1 MEATGEQM
9 TLFSQVASRDH
20 ANHTAQ
26 QESDLEKKMTV
37 TSGPKCLEQFEKLNR
52 YGLWAKTFAGLLV
65 GMEGWYST
73 KCRLIWKMK
82 ATKSSRFYFQLAPST
97 RPIKEKEFG
106 LLPTPKAME
115 IEEDYAMWRKRMVAS
130 GNPKNMGKTNPNLGT
145 LARNLMLPTPTASN
159 YKGGQRDRIRKGRAT
174 HLRITSTE

>member
-1 MEATGEQM
+1 M

-20 ANHTAQ
+20 VNHLAQ
-26 QESDLEKKMTV
+26 QGKEKEKKMTV
-37 TSGPKCLEQFEKLNR
+37 TSGLKCLEQFEKLNR
-52 YGLWAKTFAGLLV
+52 SGLWAKTFAGLLV

-82 ATKSSRFYFQLAPST
+82 DTKSSRFYFQLAPSML
-97 RPIKEKEFG
+97 PIEESGFG

-115 IEEDYAMWRKRMVAS
+115 IEEDYAKWRKRMVAS

-159 YKGGQRDRIRKGRAT
+159 YKGGAT
-174 HLRITSTE
+174 RTDPK